1 MEAMSQSESEE
12 RAPTAGEGEGPRLKP
27 RRRRKV
33 ALKAAIL
40 LISLA
45 GALLVAEFFASRVL
59 SRPGPRT
66 VEAHFRQ
73 PQLIYNSL
81 GFRDFEYPEEKL
93 PKQFRIFAVG
103 DSFTQGGGVNFDDT
117 YPKKLERYLNYMGN
131 IEKITYQVMNL
142 GVPGR
147 STNQE
152 VELIK
157 EQAVKFD
164 PDLII
169 LGYCLNDAENRGG
182 MNEVNAMRDRLTV
195 RHFQKGSGLAGF
207 LYDRSALYRLISHRA
222 FNYRTFRGQIQYYQ
236 WLYQEEYSG
245 WRLTRE
251 ALRELGEFS
260 LSEGIPVIVMIFPLF
275 SFGLDETY
283 PFKDIHGRLHEVL
296 DTAQLSWIDLFDVYS
311 GLDRNILET
320 VPFDDAHPSD
330 TAHRIAAEVLW
341 HHLISE
347 KLVPSDR
354 DLTYPKKGR
363 NVPSPFV
370 GNFFSRGRFFR
381 KQDHP

>member
-1 MEAMSQSESEE
+1 MEAMSQSEPEE
-12 RAPTAGEGEGPRLKP
+12 RAPTAGEGEAPHPKP
-27 RRRRKV
+27 RRLRKV
-33 ALKAAIL
+33 VLNTAIL

-45 GALLVAEFFASRVL
+45 GALLVAEFIASRVL

-81 GFRDFEYPEEKL
+81 GFRDFEYPEKKL
-93 PKQFRIFAVG
+93 SRQFRIFAVR

-131 IEKITYQVMNL
+131 IERITYQVLNL

-157 EQAVKFD
+157 EQAGRFD

-182 MNEVNAMRDRLTV
+182 MPEVNTMRDQLTV
-195 RHFQKGSGLAGF
+195 RHFQKGTGLAGF
-207 LYDRSALYRLISHRA
+207 LYDRSSLYRLISHRA
-222 FNYRTFRGQIQYYQ
+222 FNFRTYQGQIKYYQ
-236 WLYQEEYSG
+236 WLYREEYSG
-245 WRLTRE
+245 WQLTRE
-251 ALRELGEFS
+251 ALLELGEFS
-260 LSEGIPVIVMIFPLF
+260 ISEGIPVIVMIFPLF

-283 PFKDIHGRLHEVL
+283 PFSDIHDRLHEVL
-296 DTAQLSWIDLFDVYS
+296 DTAQLSWTDLFDVYR

-330 TAHRIAAEVLW
+330 TAHRIAAETLW
-341 HHLISE
+341 RFLITE
-347 KLVPSDR
+347 KLVPSER
-354 DLTYPKKGR
+354 DIGYPKKGR
-363 NVPSPFV
+363 NVPTPFV
-370 GNFFSRGRFFR
+370 GNYFGKGRFFR
-381 KQDHP
+381 KQDRP

>member
-1 MEAMSQSESEE
+1 MPQSEPEE
-12 RAPTAGEGEGPRLKP
+12 REPTAGGGELPQPRP

-33 ALKAAIL
+33 VINAAVL

-45 GALLVAEFFASRVL
+45 GALLLAEFFASRVL
-59 SRPGPRT
+59 SRPGQRT

-73 PQLIYNSL
+73 PKLIYNSL

-117 YPKKLERYLNYMGN
+117 YPKKLERYLNFMGN
-131 IEKITYQVMNL
+131 IEKITYQVLNL

-152 VELIK
+152 LELIK
-157 EQAVKFD
+157 EQAERFD

-182 MNEVNAMRDRLTV
+182 MPEVNAMRDKLTV
-195 RHFQKGSGLAGF
+195 RYFEKGTGMSGF
-207 LYDRSALYRLISHRA
+207 LYDRSALYRLLSHRV
-222 FNYRTFRGQIQYYQ
+222 FNLRTYRGQIAYYR
-236 WLYQEEYSG
+236 WLYREEYSG
-245 WRLTRE
+245 WQLARE
-251 ALRELGEFS
+251 ALLELGEFS
-260 LSEGIPVIVMIFPLF
+260 RSEGIPVIVMIFPLF
-275 SFGLDETY
+275 SFGLDESY
-283 PFKDIHGRLHEVL
+283 PLSDIHDRLREVL
-296 DTAQLSWIDLFDVYS
+296 DTAQLTCIDLFDVYR
-311 GLDRNILET
+311 GLDRNILEA

-341 HHLISE
+341 RILITE
-347 KLVPSDR
+347 KLVPSER
-354 DLTYPKKGR
+354 DIGYPKRGR
-363 NVPSPFV
+363 NVPTPFV
-370 GNFFSRGRFFR
+370 GNYFSKGRFFR